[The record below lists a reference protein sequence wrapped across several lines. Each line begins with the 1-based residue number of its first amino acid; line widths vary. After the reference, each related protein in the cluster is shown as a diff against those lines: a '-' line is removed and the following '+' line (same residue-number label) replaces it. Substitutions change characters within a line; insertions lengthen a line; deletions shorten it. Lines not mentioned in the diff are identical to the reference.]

1 MLFNFQCMAVSIHA
15 KGESG
20 YCENQK
26 PSRNRRPVF
35 HLRYP
40 KYTASEL
47 KAEELCFSSPY
58 ISPEWRGS
66 EGERKLK

>member
-1 MLFNFQCMAVSIHA
+1 MLFNFQRMAVSIHA

-26 PSRNRRPVF
+26 SSHNRRPVF

-47 KAEELCFSSPY
+47 KAEELCFSSP
-58 ISPEWRGS
+58 
-66 EGERKLK
+66 